1 MRWLAREKYDWD
13 KIKAKYLSGS
23 YKNLRDF
30 AEKENINYDVLRR
43 KASKWQVEK
52 SQTSRTK
59 VTKIVTKTIE
69 KIAEKESDR
78 NARILNISDKLAD
91 KIEKAVEQLENY
103 IVTNKVKTKTITYD
117 SDAKKPSK
125 EVIVEEETRDIV
137 SGIIDR
143 QGLNYLTAALERI
156 QKGQRIAEGLDKVE
170 DVENDNVIKDHAK
183 RVQDAWANR

>member
-1 MRWLAREKYDWD
+1 MAREKYDWD

-30 AEKENINYDVLRR
+30 AEKESINYDVLRR

-117 SDAKKPSK
+117 PAAKKPSK
-125 EVIVEEETRDIV
+125 EVIVEEETKDIV

-170 DVENDNVIKDHAK
+170 DVENNSVIKDHAK